1 MRTKAMTLCGAVL
14 LVGTMASGCSDSQEV
29 TLHKPGVYK
38 GPTDPLVEK
47 QATPQQQESLQA
59 RFKLVQ
65 TDR

>member
-1 MRTKAMTLCGAVL
+1 MRTKAMTLCGAVA
-14 LVGTMASGCSDSQEV
+14 LVGIVASGCSDSQEV

-47 QATPQQQESLQA
+47 QATAQQQGTLQA
-59 RFKLVQ
+59 RFSQVQ